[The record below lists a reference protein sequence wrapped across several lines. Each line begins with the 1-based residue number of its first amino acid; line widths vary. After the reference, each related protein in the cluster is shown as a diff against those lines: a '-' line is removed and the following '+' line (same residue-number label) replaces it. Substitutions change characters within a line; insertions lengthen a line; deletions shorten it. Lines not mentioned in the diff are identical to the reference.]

1 MRLLFGSGPFI
12 FLSLFIL
19 LYGVITTRGE
29 LELVLS
35 VIK

>member
-12 FLSLFIL
+12 FLYLFIL